1 MVVEPWGVA
10 DEALIGEKFRALAG
24 ELNERQRRLWAAS
37 EARAAGRG
45 GVAATARATGI
56 SVPTI
61 RKGIGEL
68 AAGERL
74 ESGRVRR
81 RGGGRKPITE
91 LDPTLL
97 EDLERLVDADRRGDP
112 ESLLLWTSKSVRHL
126 ADGLRELGHEVHF
139 TKVAQLLRGLGY
151 SLQANVKTREGT
163 QHPDRDLQFRHINR
177 VAARAVERLEPVI
190 SVDTKKKELVG
201 EFKNAGREWHPKG
214 EPERVRVHDF
224 KDKQLGKAIPYGV
237 YDIATDQGWV
247 NVGIDHDT
255 AQFAVNSIR
264 SWWEHLGRSRYPNAP
279 TLHITAD
286 CGGSNGNRTRLWKV
300 ELQQLADETGLEIGV
315 CHFPPGTSKWNR
327 IEHRLFSLHHDQLAR
342 EAAGVPGSD
351 HQPHRRDQDQHRA
364 RGLRP
369 PRPGHLPRQDRG
381 PRRRAEGRQPIP
393 RRVPSRVELL
403 HPTERLI
410 IYSP

>member
-1 MVVEPWGVA
+1 V
-10 DEALIGEKFRALAG
+10 IGEKFRALAG

-45 GVAATARATGI
+45 GIAATARATGI

-61 RKGIGEL
+61 RKGMREL

-97 EDLERLVDADRRGDP
+97 GDLERLVDADRRGDP

-126 ADGLRELGHEVHF
+126 AEGLRGLGHEVHF

-177 VAARAVERLEPVI
+177 VATRAVECLEPVI

-201 EFKNAGREWHPKG
+201 DFKNAGREWHLKG

-264 SWWEHLGRSRYPNAP
+264 SWWQYLGQTRYPAA
-279 TLHITAD
+279 TRLHITAD

-300 ELQQLADETGLEIGV
+300 ELQHLADETGLELAV
-315 CHFPPGTSKWNR
+315 SHFPPGTSKWNR
-327 IEHRLFSLHHDQLAR
+327 IEHRLFSFITMNWRGKPLVSLETIINLIGATKTSTGLEVYARLDQGTYPESIKVRDAELKAVNLHGDTF
-342 EAAGVPGSD
+342 
-351 HQPHRRDQDQHRA
+351 
-364 RGLRP
+364 
-369 PRPGHLPRQDRG
+369 
-381 PRRRAEGRQPIP
+381 
-393 RRVPSRVELL
+393 
-403 HPTERLI
+403 HPEWN
-410 IYSP
+410 YSIKPKR

>member
-1 MVVEPWGVA
+1 LQERWSWTQNHARVA
-10 DEALIGEKFRALAG
+10 DEAAIGEKFRALAG

-45 GVAATARATGI
+45 GIAATARATGI

-61 RKGIGEL
+61 RKGMREL

-97 EDLERLVDADRRGDP
+97 RDLERLVDADRRGDP

-126 ADGLRELGHEVHF
+126 ADGLRGLGHEVHF

-177 VAARAVERLEPVI
+177 VATRAVERLEPVI
-190 SVDTKKKELVG
+190 SVDTKKKQLVG
-201 EFKNAGREWHPKG
+201 DFKNAGREWHLKG

-264 SWWEHLGRSRYPNAP
+264 SWWQYLGQPRYPDTR

-300 ELQQLADETGLEIGV
+300 ELQTLADETGLELAV

-327 IEHRLFSLHHDQLAR
+327 IEHRLFSFITMNWRGKPLVSLETIINLIGATKTSTGLEVYARLDQGTYPDKIKVRDAEIRAVNLHGDAF
-342 EAAGVPGSD
+342 
-351 HQPHRRDQDQHRA
+351 
-364 RGLRP
+364 
-369 PRPGHLPRQDRG
+369 
-381 PRRRAEGRQPIP
+381 
-393 RRVPSRVELL
+393 
-403 HPTERLI
+403 HPEWN
-410 IYSP
+410 YSIKPKR